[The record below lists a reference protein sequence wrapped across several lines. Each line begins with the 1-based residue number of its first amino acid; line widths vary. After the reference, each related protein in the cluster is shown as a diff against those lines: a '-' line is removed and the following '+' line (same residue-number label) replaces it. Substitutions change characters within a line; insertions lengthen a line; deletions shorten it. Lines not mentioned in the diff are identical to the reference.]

1 MKKMKKTQFWL
12 VCFVFML
19 ANQSLFSQ
27 GLSKESWREISGEK
41 YDWTKTMQPEQAYMH
56 PYHQMQLMK
65 IMLSYPD
72 EKGDPVLCY
81 TFEQVLSL
89 VKQMDAVTRGLPKT
103 LYLVG
108 WQYKGHDD
116 KYPAWFEVNNTLKRD
131 CDATGRESLL
141 WLAEEAKKY
150 NTHISVHVNMT
161 DAYDDSPLWD
171 EYLAKG
177 FISRNTDG
185 TPMQIGVWNGR
196 KAYQICY
203 KNEWESG
210 YAVKRI
216 DALLELLPF
225 LKDAGSIMIDAFFVR
240 NNPYEKISWEEEEN
254 YQRRIF
260 RYFRGKGIDVT
271 HESFNRLRE
280 GKDLFI
286 GLTPWYLWFEAT
298 EADYMKYPAYLTT
311 GGASYLFAK
320 QFPDLTRE
328 QLQLGFLFGMSGRGE
343 DCFGGV
349 DNDFLPAS
357 DWIDKY
363 RYQFY
368 TGTLPYVYLN
378 RYKRENL
385 TGKGENRIAYYN
397 DDLTVSLKDSTIT
410 HRKRLLRDHD
420 DLFMPVLWRA
430 GREYMAYS
438 VKGYMGKT
446 WQLPPDWSDVHSV
459 DIYRITPAGISYKT
473 SVACEKGT
481 VCLSLEPD
489 EAVSI
494 FPSTGRYKSKL

>member
-1 MKKMKKTQFWL
+1 MKRVLSGL
-12 VCFVFML
+12 VGSVL
-19 ANQSLFSQ
+19 LTSLS
-27 GLSKESWREISGEK
+27 LSAQKPGGMEVWRMISGEK
-41 YDWTKTMQPEQAYMH
+41 YDWTKTMQSEQPYMH

-65 IMLSYPD
+65 IMMSYPD
-72 EKGDPVLCY
+72 KDGNPVVCY
-81 TFEQVLSL
+81 TFEQVLSM

-108 WQYKGHDD
+108 WQYCGHDD
-116 KYPAWFEVNNTLKRD
+116 KYPAWFEVNNHLKRA

-141 WLAEEAKKY
+141 WLAKEARKY
-150 NTHISVHVNMT
+150 NTYISVHVNMT

-171 EYLAKG
+171 EYLSKG

-185 TPMQIGVWNGR
+185 TPMQIGVWNNR
-196 KAYQICY
+196 KAYQVCY

-225 LKDAGSIMIDAFFVR
+225 IKEAGSIMIDAFFSR
-240 NNPYEKISWEEEEN
+240 ENPYLKISQAEEES

-260 RYFRGKGIDVT
+260 RYFRSKGIDVT

-280 GKDLFI
+280 GQDLFI
-286 GLTPWYLWFEAT
+286 GINPWYLWYDAT
-298 EADYMKYPAYLTT
+298 EEDYMKYPAYLTT
-311 GGASYLFAK
+311 GGASYLFQK
-320 QFPDLTRE
+320 QFPDLAKE

-343 DCFGGV
+343 DCF
-349 DNDFLPAS
+349 NDGPEFKPVVN
-357 DWIDKY
+357 WIDKY

-378 RYKRENL
+378 RYNREKL

-397 DDLTVSLKDSTIT
+397 DDLTVSLKDSTII
-410 HRKRLLRDHD
+410 HHKRLLRDKD

-430 GREYMAYS
+430 EREYMAYS
-438 VKGYMGKT
+438 VKGYTDKV
-446 WQLPPDWSDVHSV
+446 WRLPVDWSDVKAV
-459 DIYRITPAGISYKT
+459 DVYKITSSGIFYKKSIT
-473 SVACEKGT
+473 CDKGEIH
-481 VCLSLEPD
+481 LSLEAD

-494 FPSTGRYKSKL
+494 FPVSGNYKR

>member
-1 MKKMKKTQFWL
+1 MKKKTHFGL
-12 VCFVFML
+12 LCL
-19 ANQSLFSQ
+19 AFLLATHSLFSQ
-27 GLSKESWREISGEK
+27 GTSPESWRNISGEK
-41 YDWTKTMQPEQAYMH
+41 YDWTKTMRPEQPYMH
-56 PYHQMQLMK
+56 AYHQMQLMK

-72 EKGDPVLCY
+72 EKGNPVICY

-108 WQYKGHDD
+108 WQYNGHDD
-116 KYPAWFEVNNTLKRD
+116 KYPAWFEVNNALKRE

-141 WLAEEAKKY
+141 WLVEEAKKY
-150 NTHISVHVNMT
+150 NTCISVHVNMT
-161 DAYDDSPLWD
+161 DAYDDSPLWH
-171 EYLAKG
+171 EYLSKG

-185 TPMQIGVWNGR
+185 TPMQIGVWNNR

-210 YAVKRI
+210 YAVRRI
-216 DALLELLPF
+216 DALLELLPCIGE
-225 LKDAGSIMIDAFFVR
+225 AGSIMIDAFFVR
-240 NNPYEKISWEEEEN
+240 DNPYEKISWEEEES

-320 QFPDLTRE
+320 QFPDLTKE

-343 DCFGGV
+343 DCFGNLENGS
-349 DNDFLPAS
+349 LP
-357 DWIDKY
+357 DVNWIDKY

-378 RYKRENL
+378 RYKREKL
-385 TGKGENRIAYYN
+385 TGKGENRVVYYN
-397 DDLTVSLKDSTIT
+397 DDLTASLKDSTII
-410 HRKRLLRDHD
+410 HHKRLLRDKD
-420 DLFMPVLWRA
+420 DLFIPVLWRD

-438 VKGYMGKT
+438 VKGYESKV
-446 WQLPPDWSDVHSV
+446 WQLPPDWSDIHSV
-459 DIYRITPAGISYKT
+459 DIYKITPSGIFYKT
-473 SVACEKGT
+473 SE
-481 VCLSLEPD
+481 VCTDGSVRLSLEPD
-489 EAVSI
+489 EAVSV
-494 FPSTGRYKSKL
+494 FPSTGCHKSGF

>member
-1 MKKMKKTQFWL
+1 MKKKKHVLLGL
-12 VCFVFML
+12 VGSVL
-19 ANQSLFSQ
+19 LTSLP
-27 GLSKESWREISGEK
+27 LSAQKPGGMEEWRNISGEK
-41 YDWTKTMQPEQAYMH
+41 YDWTKTMQPEQPYMH
-56 PYHQMQLMK
+56 PYHQMQVMK
-65 IMLSYPD
+65 VMMSYPD
-72 EKGDPVLCY
+72 KDGNPVICY
-81 TFEQVLSL
+81 TFEQVLAM

-108 WQYKGHDD
+108 WQYCGHDD
-116 KYPAWFEVNNTLKRD
+116 KYPAWFEVNDHLKRA

-141 WLAEEAKKY
+141 WLAKEARKY
-150 NTHISVHVNMT
+150 NTYISVHVNMT

-171 EYLAKG
+171 EYLSKG

-185 TPMQIGVWNGR
+185 TPMQIGVWNNR
-196 KAYQICY
+196 KAYQVCY

-210 YAVKRI
+210 YTVKRI

-225 LKDAGSIMIDAFFVR
+225 IKEAGSIMIDAFFSR
-240 NNPYEKISWEEEEN
+240 ENPYQKISQAEEES

-260 RYFRGKGIDVT
+260 RYFRSKGIDVT

-286 GLTPWYLWFEAT
+286 GLNPWYLWYDAT
-298 EADYMKYPAYLTT
+298 EEDYMKYPAYLTT
-311 GGASYLFAK
+311 GGASYLFQK
-320 QFPDLTRE
+320 QFPELAKE

-343 DCFGGV
+343 DCF
-349 DNDFLPAS
+349 NDGPEFKPVVN
-357 DWIDKY
+357 WIDKY

-378 RYKRENL
+378 RYNREKL

-397 DDLTVSLKDSTIT
+397 DELTVSLKDSTIT
-410 HRKRLLRDHD
+410 HHKRLLRDKD

-430 GREYMAYS
+430 EREYMAYS
-438 VKGYMGKT
+438 VKGYTDKV
-446 WQLPPDWSDVHSV
+446 WQLPADWSDVKAV
-459 DIYRITPAGISYKT
+459 DVYKITSSGIFYKN
-473 SVACEKGT
+473 SIACDKGEIH
-481 VCLSLEPD
+481 LSLEAD

-494 FPSTGRYKSKL
+494 FPASGNYKR